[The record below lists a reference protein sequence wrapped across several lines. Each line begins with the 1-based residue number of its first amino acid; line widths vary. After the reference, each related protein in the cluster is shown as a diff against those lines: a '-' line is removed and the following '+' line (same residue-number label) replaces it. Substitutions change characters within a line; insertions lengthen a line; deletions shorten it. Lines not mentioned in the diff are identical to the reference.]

1 MKLTELQAITP
12 EQLLRMNKT
21 QLQSAVK
28 ELNKHV
34 NRRMKKLE
42 RAGIEQQSPAY
53 RSIQKS
59 GGTLKS
65 DVNLNQLRR
74 EFARGQ
80 RFINQKTSTPTG
92 VRQART
98 NMFKGIKKSAGGG
111 TSSTLSDKQYDVY
124 EKAVAR
130 LEEMYPNLRWQK
142 YEVQEKMKEYV
153 QEHPKTN
160 WYHVFQAGKRE
171 LDRLYDE
178 LEQRERQIINELFES
193 EAELVE

>member
-1 MKLTELQAITP
+1 MKISELQAITP
-12 EQLLRMNKT
+12 EQLLKMNTKE
-21 QLQSAVK
+21 LQSTVK
-28 ELNKHV
+28 QLNRHV
-34 NRRMKKLE
+34 ERRMSKLE
-42 RAGIEQQSPAY
+42 QAGIENQSPAY

-59 GGTLKS
+59 GGKLKS
-65 DVNLNQLRR
+65 DAKLNQLRS

-80 RFINQKTSTPTG
+80 RFLNQKTSTPTG

-111 TSSTLSDKQYDVY
+111 TSSTLTDKQYDVY

-153 QEHPKTN
+153 QEHPKAN

-171 LDRLYDE
+171 LDRLYE

-193 EAELVE
+193 EAELIE

>member
-1 MKLTELQAITP
+1 LKLTELQAITP

-53 RSIQKS
+53 RSIQK
-59 GGTLKS
+59 
-65 DVNLNQLRR
+65 
-74 EFARGQ
+74 
-80 RFINQKTSTPTG
+80 
-92 VRQART
+92 
-98 NMFKGIKKSAGGG
+98 
-111 TSSTLSDKQYDVY
+111 
-124 EKAVAR
+124 
-130 LEEMYPNLRWQK
+130 
-142 YEVQEKMKEYV
+142 VQEKMKEYV

>member
-1 MKLTELQAITP
+1 
-12 EQLLRMNKT
+12 MNKT

-34 NRRMKKLE
+34 NRRMAKLE
-42 RAGIEQQSPAY
+42 RTGIENQSPAY

-59 GGTLKS
+59 GGSLKS
-65 DVNLNQLRR
+65 NVNLNQLRR

-111 TSSTLSDKQYDVY
+111 TSSTLTDKQYDVY

-130 LEEMYPNLRWQK
+130 LEEMYPNLRWDK
-142 YEVQEKMKEYV
+142 YKVQEKMKEYV
-153 QEHPKTN
+153 QEHPNAN

-171 LDRLYDE
+171 LDRLYE

-193 EAELVE
+193 EAEFIQ